1 MTFNLIIMV
10 IVLNLNY
17 YNINTKLFI
26 KKSNLFDE
34 LNLVLFVNLVFNC
47 QLTNKF
53 CPILP
58 LTLT

>member
-1 MTFNLIIMV
+1 MV

>member
-17 YNINTKLFI
+17 YNINIKLFI

-34 LNLVLFVNLVFNC
+34 LNLILFVNLVFNC

-53 CPILP
+53 CLILS

>member
-1 MTFNLIIMV
+1 MV

-17 YNINTKLFI
+17 YNINIKLFI

-34 LNLVLFVNLVFNC
+34 LNLILFVNLVFNC

-53 CPILP
+53 CLILP